1 MMSKTVLIIGASRGI
16 GRELVLNFSKDS
28 SFKIIALSRNV
39 EAMKN
44 SFDAEKVDCYPFDLE
59 SPTRKEELTTI
70 LSNYKQLDFV
80 INNAGRL
87 VNKPFLELTK
97 EDIRS
102 CYEVNVMSVMECT
115 QAIVPKMQDNGG
127 HIVNISTM
135 GGFQGTVKFPGL
147 AAYSTSKAAVVSF
160 TELFAEEY
168 KDSKIKMNCL
178 CLGAAQTEM
187 LEEAFPG
194 YKAPLSAAEMAE
206 FIADFTR
213 RSHHYMNGKVLPVSL
228 STP

>member
-16 GRELVLNFSKDS
+16 GRELVLNFSNDPSIKV
-28 SFKIIALSRNV
+28 IALSRNL
-39 EAMKN
+39 EAMQN
-44 SFDAEKVDCYPFDLE
+44 SFDSEKVEMHSFNLE
-59 SPTRKEELTTI
+59 STNRKEQLAEI
-70 LSNYKQLDFV
+70 LANYKELDFV

-87 VNKPFLELTK
+87 VNKPFLELTQ
-97 EDIRS
+97 EDIRL
-102 CYEVNVMSVMECT
+102 CYEVNVMSVMECM
-115 QAIVPKMQDNGG
+115 QVVVPKMLDRGG

-147 AAYSTSKAAVVSF
+147 AAYSTSKAALVSF
-160 TELFAEEY
+160 TELFAEEF
-168 KDSKIKMNCL
+168 KESKIKMNCL

-194 YKAPLSAAEMAE
+194 YKAPLSAKQMGE

-213 RSHHYMNGKVLPVSL
+213 KSHHYMNGKVIPVSL
-228 STP
+228 TTP